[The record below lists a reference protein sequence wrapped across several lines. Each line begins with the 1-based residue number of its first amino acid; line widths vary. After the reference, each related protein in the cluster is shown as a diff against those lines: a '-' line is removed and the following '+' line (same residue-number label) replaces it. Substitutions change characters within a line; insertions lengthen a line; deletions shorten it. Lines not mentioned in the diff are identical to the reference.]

1 MHDEHDSHRS
11 AGHSHTHDHSDASH
25 GHDPHHGHQKGP
37 NQWHDHDHD
46 HHLPDDE
53 VSLEDNPLWQRDN
66 VVLWSVGI
74 DIGSAG
80 TQVLFS
86 RVQLQRQSVELSSRY
101 IVIDRET
108 YYASPVSLT
117 PYRSDTLI
125 DDRALGA
132 LVDQAYNE
140 ARVSPENIDTG
151 VVILTGEAL
160 RRENAPRIASIL
172 SEKCGDLVC
181 ATAGHHMEARLAA
194 YGSGAARASFDR
206 DERILNIDIG
216 GGTTKLSL
224 IEAGKV
230 LATGAVHVGGRL
242 LAVSEVGVIER
253 LDPAGRSHA
262 LKAGFDWAVG
272 DPVETGQLEQ
282 VAEGMAD
289 TLVDALLIADS
300 DAGRDF
306 YLTDVIAVEDLLSAT
321 SVVFSGGVAE
331 YFYRRE
337 DRDFGDLGRLLGTA
351 LRRRVDEGILPW
363 HLLEDSQGIR
373 ATALGASEYT
383 TQLSGNTCFVSDA
396 EGLLPRRNLQVLK
409 PELTL
414 DDDLN
419 AADIAD
425 SIARHLASYETETLG
440 DDLVLAL
447 PWQGA
452 PRYQRLLVLAEG
464 IRDGMASRLA
474 EGKALYLVLD
484 DDIAMTLGT
493 ILRTDLGVTSPV
505 LVIDGIRLTD
515 FDYIDIGRVRQPS
528 ATLPVTIKSL
538 IFNDTPGSAKP
549 ERIHHKPA

>member
-1 MHDEHDSHRS
+1 MHDEHSYTSDP
-11 AGHSHTHDHSDASH
+11 HTHQAHDHSDDHHRGHSH
-25 GHDPHHGHQKGP
+25 HKGP

-46 HHLPDDE
+46 HHLPEEE

-80 TQVLFS
+80 TQILFS
-86 RVQLQRQSVELSSRY
+86 RVQLQRQAAELSSRY

-132 LVDQAYNE
+132 LVDQAYHE
-140 ARVSPENIDTG
+140 AKVRPEDIDTG

-160 RRENAPRIASIL
+160 RRENAPRIARIL

-194 YGSGAARASFDR
+194 FGSGAARASFDR
-206 DERILNIDIG
+206 NERILNIDIG

-224 IEAGKV
+224 IDNGKV
-230 LATGAVHVGGRL
+230 LSTGAVHVGGRL
-242 LAVSEVGVIER
+242 LAVSDEGVLER

-262 LKAGFDWAVG
+262 LRAGFNWHVG
-272 DPVETGQLEQ
+272 DRVTDEQLDR

-289 TLVDALLIADS
+289 TLVEALLNSDS
-300 DAGRDF
+300 ESVIDF
-306 YLTDVIAVEDLLSAT
+306 YLTDILASNDLLTAN

-331 YFYRRE
+331 FFYGRE
-337 DRDFGDLGRLLGTA
+337 RRDFGDLGRRLGEA
-351 LRRRVDEGILPW
+351 LRHRVDNKTLPW

-383 TQLSGNTCFVSDA
+383 TQLSGNTCFLSDA
-396 EGLLPRRNLQVLK
+396 EELVPRRNLQVIK

-414 DDDLN
+414 DEEVDS
-419 AADIAD
+419 A
-425 SIARHLASYETETLG
+425 SIACSIANHLNTYEAETLG
-440 DDLVLAL
+440 NDLVMAL
-447 PWQGA
+447 TWQGP
-452 PRYQRLLVLAEG
+452 PRYQRLLAFARGISNGLADR
-464 IRDGMASRLA
+464 IKQ
-474 EGKALYLVLD
+474 GKALYLVLD
-484 DDIAMTLGT
+484 DDVAMTLGQ
-493 ILRTDLGVTSPV
+493 ILRNDLNITNPI
-505 LVIDGIRLTD
+505 LVIDGIRLAE
-515 FDYIDIGRVRQPS
+515 FDYIDIGRVRMPS

-538 IFNDTPGSAKP
+538 IFNDTLGSAKP
-549 ERIHHKPA
+549 ERIHHRVT